1 MFLPAHKFHRSA
13 ILVFVVLT
21 MTCARPLRANGQYIW
36 PPSEGNKYC
45 ATASVLETPADGS
58 VDFPRDTSFFAGV
71 GPAFLLSRPPSLAG
85 MRVGT
90 WSPTDAMLDLFDG
103 CWDDAGNFVRIEIL
117 FDEFHNPPGPIGLV
131 DFTYNPYQY
140 GIDPV
145 YGWFDI
151 DIDANPQ
158 TGGDINTFANRYLGN
173 VARFG
178 GRPPPPLAC
187 RTALNGDDIDYNPN
201 TAPHVER
208 SGEDFHI
215 ALFGGLTTSIEQRIG
230 NGNSFFEPN
239 ESWVLT
245 GRFLQRAHAYE
256 MFSSANGNGTYE
268 PLCQLEFRHFAAHNA
283 TRVTLVYPLNP
294 EGSAEQEGIDANQIP
309 TDSNANNEN
318 SLLEAMLDLSNVAAQ
333 IQPGSPL
340 VSDPHYEVI
349 APWGNV
355 DANTFLDPATWQLT
369 ALIGTAYPQQ
379 DFFGALL
386 AWTDAYPRPLL
397 GDFTGDGNIN
407 IIDVAFFNMRLGM
420 LDGQFP
426 YDNDNSVNG
435 SVSIP
440 TFGPNFDVLDLN
452 YDGFINDDDRDLI
465 VIPGDINADLQ
476 VNALDIDA
484 LVQVLLDPLALGGV
498 CPDATI
504 VGACCIFNGNFEVC
518 VETDS
523 QSCINQGGSF
533 QGVGTNCTV
542 DGCPLSLG
550 ACCVPPAMFQATC
563 VECTQSD
570 CSLFGGTYLGPGTT
584 CANQGSSCGGTTATG
599 ACCVNV
605 GGAAPCSQQTQID
618 CQNIGGAYQGDNTGC
633 NPTTGGCPDGNEPFV
648 SGACCL
654 TSPAGDTCQ
663 FIDATTCTSN
673 GGIFI
678 GPGSSCANVPCN
690 NTPAPAPVPC
700 CVGNAQ
706 CIDTHLMDCI
716 NQNGIPLSGG
726 DTCADVAIKRL
737 LPRADLNH
745 DGKINGLDIQVMVH
759 ILIGN

>member
-1 MFLPAHKFHRSA
+1 M
-13 ILVFVVLT
+13 LVFVLLT
-21 MTCARPLRANGQYIW
+21 MTCARSLRANGPCVW

-45 ATASVLETPADGS
+45 ATASVLETPADGT

-71 GPAFLLSRPPSLAG
+71 GPAFLLSRSPSLAG
-85 MRVGT
+85 MRVGP

-187 RTALNGDDIDYNPN
+187 RTALNGDDNDNNPN

-215 ALFGGLTTSIEQRIG
+215 ALFGGLTTSIERRIG
-230 NGNSFFEPN
+230 DNDNNFEPD

-245 GRFLQRAHAYE
+245 GRYLHRAHAYE
-256 MFSSANGNGTYE
+256 LFSSANGDGTYE
-268 PLCQLEFRHFAAHNA
+268 PLCQLEFRHFAVYNA
-283 TRVTLVYPLNP
+283 TRVTLVYPLNQ
-294 EGSAEQEGIDANQIP
+294 EGSAEQLGIDANQIP
-309 TDSNANNEN
+309 TDSNADNEN
-318 SLLEAMLDLSNVAAQ
+318 SLLEAMLDLCNVAAQ

-340 VSDPHYEVI
+340 VNNPHYEVI
-349 APWGNV
+349 EPWRNA
-355 DANTFLDPATWQLT
+355 DANTFLDPAAWQLT

-407 IIDVAFFNMRLGM
+407 ITDVAFFNMRLGM

-426 YDNDNSVNG
+426 FDNDNSVNG
-435 SVSIP
+435 SVTIP
-440 TFGPNFDVLDLN
+440 NFGPNFDVLDLN

-465 VIPGDINADLQ
+465 IIPGDINADLQ

-484 LVQVLLDPLALGGV
+484 LVQILLDPLALGGV
-498 CPDATI
+498 CPDTTV
-504 VGACCIFNGNFEVC
+504 VGACCIFNGNFEIC

-523 QSCINQGGSF
+523 QTCINQGGSF
-533 QGVGTNCTV
+533 QGTGTNCTV

-550 ACCVPPAMFQATC
+550 ACCVPPAMFQTSC
-563 VECTQSD
+563 VEFTQSD
-570 CSLFGGTYLGPGTT
+570 CSIFGGTYLGPGTT
-584 CANQGSSCGGTTATG
+584 CANQGSSCNGTTATG

-605 GGAAPCSQQTQID
+605 GGVAPCSQQTQID
-618 CQNIGGAYQGDNTGC
+618 CQNIGGVYQGDNTGC
-633 NPTTGGCPDGNEPFV
+633 NPTTGGCPNGNDPFV

-654 TSPAGDTCQ
+654 SSASGDTCQ
-663 FIDATTCTSN
+663 FVDQTTCASN
-673 GGIFI
+673 GGIFF

-690 NTPAPAPVPC
+690 NTPAPAPLAC

-706 CIDTHLMDCI
+706 CIDTNLMDCI